1 MFLQVRY
8 LKGILLLLLI
18 VIIGCNSKRDKD
30 SVVINRLPVIF
41 PDYTYLTIPPNI
53 APLNF
58 KINEEGDK
66 FEVVISCGEQSFS
79 IKSKNGKVIIPDDKW
94 KTLLKHAV
102 GKRITYTVYAFLNE
116 EWQKFS
122 SFTSEVVEEKIDQY
136 LFYRLLY
143 PGYELWNE
151 MGIYGRD
158 LTSFDETPL
167 IENKSVHNHCVN
179 CHSFNQNSPDTFMF
193 HMRGERGGT
202 IISKGGHVDKL
213 NVKTQ
218 NMLSG
223 GVYPAWHPNGKYI
236 AFSTNKIQQF
246 FHAQGDKLIDVSD
259 FASNL
264 VVLDTETNTV
274 LSDSS
279 IQSSEYMETFPNW
292 SPDGKYLYYT
302 SAVQRTDTMA
312 YNTIRYN
319 LMRVAFDAQEKK
331 FGQVELIYNAEKDG
345 KSVTFP
351 KISPDNQYLMFT
363 LCDYGTFSIWHKE
376 ADLYMMD
383 LKTKAVTKLLVN
395 SNDVESYHSWSSN
408 SAWFVF
414 SSKRLDG
421 QCARPY
427 FSYVGKDG
435 TASKPFVLPQKDP
448 EFYNSFLKTYNITEL
463 VRGPFDFDT
472 WKLVR
477 EASFRAE
484 KVNSLD

>member
-1 MFLQVRY
+1 MFLQFRY

-18 VIIGCNSKRDKD
+18 VIIGCNSNKD

-58 KINEEGDK
+58 KINEAGDK

-102 GKRITYTVYAFLNE
+102 GKRITYTVSAFFNE
-116 EWQKFS
+116 EWQTFS
-122 SFTSEVVEEKIDQY
+122 SFTSKVVEEEIDQY

-158 LTSFDETPL
+158 LTGFDETPL

-202 IISKGGHVDKL
+202 IISKGGHVNKL

-246 FHAQGDKLIDVSD
+246 FHAQGEKLIDVSD

-274 LSDSS
+274 FSDSCL
-279 IQSSEYMETFPNW
+279 QSAEYMETFPNW

-302 SAVQRTDTMA
+302 SAAQRTDSTA

-331 FGQVELIYNAEKDG
+331 FGQVELLYNAEKDG

-351 KISPDNQYLMFT
+351 KISPDKRYLMFT

-383 LKTKAVTKLLVN
+383 LKTQAVTKLLVN

-435 TASKPFVLPQKDP
+435 TVSKPFVLPQKDP
-448 EFYNSFLKTYNITEL
+448 EFYNSFLKTYNIPEL

-484 KVNSLD
+484 KVKNLK

>member
-1 MFLQVRY
+1 MILKFRY
-8 LKGILLLLLI
+8 IKDFIIGLI
-18 VIIGCNSKRDKD
+18 VFTLGCGNPGNKNAID
-30 SVVINRLPVIF
+30 IERLPIVF
-41 PDYTYLTIPPNI
+41 PDYTQLTIPPNI

-58 KINEEGDK
+58 KIEEEGEK
-66 FEVVISCGEQSFS
+66 YEVLISCGEQSFAVQ
-79 IKSKNGKVIIPDDKW
+79 SKQGTVILPENKW
-94 KTLLKHAV
+94 KKLLTYAE
-102 GKRITYTVYAFLNE
+102 GKSITYTVFVFRNE
-116 EWQKFS
+116 KWQQFR
-122 SFTSEVVEEKIDQY
+122 SFTNEVAEEEIDQY

-158 LTSFDETPL
+158 VTSFDETPL

-202 IISKGGHVDKL
+202 IISKGGRVSKIDT
-213 NVKTQ
+213 KTQ

-223 GVYPAWHPNGKYI
+223 GVYPSWYPNGQYI

-264 VVLDTETNTV
+264 VVLDAETNT
-274 LSDSS
+274 LISDPA
-279 IQSSEYMETFPNW
+279 IQSSEFMETFPNW
-292 SPDGKYLYYT
+292 SPDGEYLYYT
-302 SAVQRTDTMA
+302 RARQRTDSTV
-312 YNTIRYN
+312 YNTIRYD
-319 LMRVAFDAQEKK
+319 LMRIGFDAKEKK
-331 FGQVELIYNAEKDG
+331 FGPVELIYNASNLG

-351 KISPDNQYLMFT
+351 KIAPNNRYLMFT
-363 LCDYGTFSIWHKE
+363 LSDYGTFSIWHKE

-383 LKTKAVTKLLVN
+383 LKTKAVSKLPVN

-408 SAWFVF
+408 SSWFVF

-427 FSYVGKDG
+427 FAYVNDDG
-435 TASKPFVLPQKDP
+435 SVSKPFVLPQKDP
-448 EFYNSFLKTYNITEL
+448 EFYNSFLKTYNIPEL
-463 VRGPFDFDT
+463 VRGPFEFNT

-477 EASFRAE
+477 EASFRPK
-484 KVNSLD
+484 KVKSID